1 MWPRPS
7 VSSFNGKQDLRS
19 YTASPQAN
27 FGRPSLE
34 CATERRSRFPTP
46 KWRYAVVTSQ
56 FDQRHKNDG
65 REPGSDAGM
74 DDSHTALAARG
85 RRHSVTDSGDVVIAK
100 ARNDSIELL
109 RAIESNISKAA
120 ASAG

>member
-1 MWPRPS
+1 
-7 VSSFNGKQDLRS
+7 L
-19 YTASPQAN
+19 
-27 FGRPSLE
+27 
-34 CATERRSRFPTP
+34 PTP
-46 KWRYAVVTSQ
+46 EWRYAVVTSQ

-65 REPGSDAGM
+65 REPGSDAEI

-85 RRHSVTDSGDVVIAK
+85 QRHSVTDSGDVVIAK